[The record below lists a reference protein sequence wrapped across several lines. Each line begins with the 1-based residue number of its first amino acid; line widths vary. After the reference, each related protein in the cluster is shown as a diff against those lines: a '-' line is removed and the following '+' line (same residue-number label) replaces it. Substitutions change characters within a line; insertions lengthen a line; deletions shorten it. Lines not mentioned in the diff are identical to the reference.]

1 MINYCFVQVYIGT
14 YNHLEAYNCN
24 FFYAHFFVCNVGHQR
39 ANYQLFTTNNIP
51 YRLFST
57 YSWTIMEMENP
68 GTKGLNATVFF
79 FTLRFKAKY
88 QTKHLKDTKLQ
99 LDLTNLHSAFE
110 NSLLLQSQNHFPW
123 ICPLVIYYQ
132 LLIFK
137 LPLLH
142 LHFVKTI
149 KSSRYHTN

>member
-1 MINYCFVQVYIGT
+1 
-14 YNHLEAYNCN
+14 
-24 FFYAHFFVCNVGHQR
+24 
-39 ANYQLFTTNNIP
+39 
-51 YRLFST
+51 
-57 YSWTIMEMENP
+57 MEMENP

-99 LDLTNLHSAFE
+99 LDLTNLHSVFE
-110 NSLLLQSQNHFPW
+110 NSLLLQTQNHFPW

>member
-24 FFYAHFFVCNVGHQR
+24 FFYAHFFVCNAGHQR

-68 GTKGLNATVFF
+68 GTKGLNATAFF
-79 FTLRFKAKY
+79 FLLCGSK
-88 QTKHLKDTKLQ
+88 QNIKLS
-99 LDLTNLHSAFE
+99 TSKI
-110 NSLLLQSQNHFPW
+110 QNYSWTSP
-123 ICPLVIYYQ
+123 ICTQ
-132 LLIFK
+132 LLKIPCCFK
-137 LPLLH
+137 
-142 LHFVKTI
+142 VKI
-149 KSSRYHTN
+149 ISLGFAL

>member
-1 MINYCFVQVYIGT
+1 MSKFTLVLITIWRHTTVTFFMPIFLFAMWVIKEQITSSLLQIIFHIGYFQHT
-14 YNHLEAYNCN
+14 VGPSWKWRILEQKARMPLC
-24 FFYAHFFVCNVGHQR
+24 
-39 ANYQLFTTNNIP
+39 
-51 YRLFST
+51 
-57 YSWTIMEMENP
+57 
-68 GTKGLNATVFF
+68 FF

-110 NSLLLQSQNHFPW
+110 NSLLLQTQNHFPW